1 MCQCAHSHVPFPVYV
16 SVDMCL
22 YFKGAEVKVKVFTLP
37 TSVSE
42 LLDDDSEDDDDDD
55 DFTGVS
61 DDRKSS
67 AKPGTIKVINF
78 KILDDGKPS
87 EDERGGRSSAF
98 SQIFGQF
105 FVSVTA

>member
-1 MCQCAHSHVPFPVYV
+1 MPVCAFTCSFSSLYD
-16 SVDMCL
+16 SVDICL

-42 LLDDDSEDDDDDD
+42 LLDDDSEDDDDD